1 MIDKI
6 LKDLKEKHGVE
17 VKKTPEIESLI
28 CYVSHIKYN
37 EGWLNCFNEN
47 RNNRHKKKKYKN

>member
-6 LKDLKEKHGVE
+6 LKNLKEKHG

-37 EGWLNCFNEN
+37 EGWLNCF
-47 RNNRHKKKKYKN
+47 